1 MANFWN
7 YFWVIVFGFGAA
19 LLHLYLEEYQHIS
32 QSGSYIYG
40 MADGGNAKGMYDLF
54 SLKHNTSEKT

>member
-1 MANFWN
+1 MKKFWN

-19 LLHLYLEEYQHIS
+19 LLHLYLEDYQHIS

-40 MADGGNAKGMYDLF
+40 MAVGGIAKAMYDLF
-54 SLKHNTSEKT
+54 ALKHDAPG

>member
-1 MANFWN
+1 MTKFWN

-40 MADGGNAKGMYDLF
+40 MAVGGIAKGMYDLF
-54 SLKHNTSEKT
+54 SMRHSASR